1 MCIIYFVYKKR
12 ELKESSMN
20 KKKRYKTLWLN
31 VVLLQ
36 EDLIRTSSSDFIGP
50 TTSDEDELEWDD
62 VN

>member
-1 MCIIYFVYKKR
+1 
-12 ELKESSMN
+12 MN

-36 EDLIRTSSSDFIGP
+36 EDLIRTSSDFIGP